1 MTTILI
7 IEDTAS
13 LQEEIL
19 QMLDLMNFRG
29 LAANNGVAG
38 VQLAQQHLP
47 DIILCDIMMP
57 EMDGY
62 DVLQTLR
69 RNPETARIPFIF
81 LTARADRADIRRG
94 MNLGADDYLTKPF
107 TSDDLGEAIAA
118 RLCKQAAITT
128 PYVSEM
134 KRAAEQLGQMAFRD
148 SLTGLPNRIQ
158 FQHRLREALIQAKQ
172 NQQAIAVLCINLER
186 FRAVNVR
193 FGQSAGDTLLQSVA
207 ERLKTCTTDEDT
219 IARLSGDEFC
229 IVLTNRS
236 LEAIERSAEEIL
248 KALSASYLIQEH
260 SLQVQI
266 SMGGTVYPYDDS
278 AGDKLLNHA
287 VIAMNWGREQGNPN
301 CQFYSGEIAETAA
314 TRNLLEAGLRRA
326 LDKAELQVHYQPQV
340 NLVTGR
346 IIGAEAFLRWNS
358 VELGAVTP
366 FSFIAVA
373 EETGLIV
380 PIGEWMIK
388 IACLQAKT
396 WQTQHLLP
404 LRMSVN
410 LSAYQF
416 KQPGLVRSI
425 AQVLQDTELD
435 ADLLA
440 IEISEAT
447 VMADVEASLFTLQQI
462 KELGVHISIDDFGT
476 GYSSL
481 NYLTRLPL
489 DTLKIDRTF
498 VKNVTTNEHDAAI
511 ASAITALA
519 QSLNLRVIAEG
530 VETQEQLA
538 FLRRQGCNALQGFF
552 FSPAISAEAFEQ
564 LLTEDKRLLL

>member
-29 LAANNGVAG
+29 LAADNGVAG

-107 TSDDLGEAIAA
+107 TSSDLGEAITA
-118 RLCKQAAITT
+118 RLCKQAAITA
-128 PYVSEM
+128 PYVLEM

-158 FQHRLREALIQAKQ
+158 FQHRLQEALIQANR
-172 NQQAIAVLCINLER
+172 NQQAIAVLCVSLER
-186 FRAVNVR
+186 FRAFNVR
-193 FGQSAGDTLLQSVA
+193 FGQSAGDALLQSVA
-207 ERLKTCTTDEDT
+207 ERLKTCVTAEDT

-229 IVLTNRS
+229 ILLTHRS
-236 LEAIERSAEEIL
+236 PEAIERSAEEIL
-248 KALSASYLIQEH
+248 KALSAPYLIQEH
-260 SLQVQI
+260 SLHTQI
-266 SMGGTVYPYDDS
+266 SMGGSIYPNDES
-278 AGDKLLNHA
+278 GDKLLNHA
-287 VIAMNWGREQGNPN
+287 AIAMNWGREQGNPH
-301 CQFYSGEIAETAA
+301 CQFYSDEIAETTA
-314 TRNLLEAGLRRA
+314 TRSLLEAGLRRA

-340 NLVTGR
+340 NLITGR

-358 VELGAVTP
+358 AELGSISP
-366 FSFIAVA
+366 FNFIAVA

-380 PIGEWMIK
+380 PIGEWMIQ

-396 WQTQHLLP
+396 WQTKHLLP

-425 AQVLQDTELD
+425 AQILKDTELD
-435 ADLLA
+435 AELLA
-440 IEISEAT
+440 IEISETT
-447 VMADVEASLFTLQQI
+447 VMADVEASLSTLQQI

-481 NYLTRLPL
+481 NYLTRLPM
-489 DTLKIDRTF
+489 DTLKIDQAF
-498 VKNVTTNEHDAAI
+498 VKDITTDQYGAAI

-519 QSLNLRVIAEG
+519 QSLNLRVVAEG
-530 VETQEQLA
+530 VETPEQLA
-538 FLRRQGCNALQGFF
+538 FLRRQGCNALQGFL
-552 FSPAISAEAFEQ
+552 FSPAISADEFEK

>member
-7 IEDTAS
+7 IEDTIS

-29 LAANNGVAG
+29 LAATNGIMG

-47 DIILCDIMMP
+47 DVILCDIMMP

-62 DVLQTLR
+62 GVLQTLR
-69 RNPETARIPFIF
+69 RDPETARIPFIF
-81 LTARADRADIRRG
+81 ITAKADRADIRRG

-118 RLCKQAAITT
+118 RLYKQAAVTM

-158 FQHRLREALIQAKQ
+158 FQHRLQEALMQAKR

-193 FGQSAGDTLLQSVA
+193 FGQSAGDALLQSVA
-207 ERLKTCTTDEDT
+207 DRLKTCVTSEDT
-219 IARLSGDEFC
+219 VARLSGDEFC
-229 IVLTNRS
+229 ILLVHCSPETIALAAAKI
-236 LEAIERSAEEIL
+236 LET
-248 KALSASYLIQEH
+248 LSAPYLIQEQ
-260 SLQVQI
+260 SLRIQI
-266 SMGGTVYPYDDS
+266 SMGGTLYPDDKS
-278 AGDKLLNHA
+278 SGDKLLNHA
-287 VIAMNWGREQGNPN
+287 VIAMNWGREQGNSN
-301 CQFYSGEIAETAA
+301 CQFYSGEITEITAA
-314 TRNLLEAGLRRA
+314 RNLLEVGLRRA
-326 LDKAELQVHYQPQV
+326 LDQSELEVHYQPQV

-346 IIGAEAFLRWNS
+346 IIGAEAFLRWNNA
-358 VELGAVTP
+358 ELGSVPP
-366 FSFIAVA
+366 FRFIPVA

-380 PIGEWMIK
+380 PIGAWLIQ

-396 WQTQHLLP
+396 WQSQHLLP

-416 KQPGLVRSI
+416 KQPGLVRAI
-425 AQVLQDTELD
+425 AEVLLEAQLD

-440 IEISEAT
+440 IELSEAT
-447 VMADVEASLFTLQQI
+447 VMADVEASLFTLHQL

-481 NYLTRLPL
+481 NYLARLPL
-489 DTLKIDRTF
+489 DALKIDRAV
-498 VKNVTTNEHDAAI
+498 VKNVTTDEHDAAI

-519 QSLNLRVIAEG
+519 HSLNLRVIAEG

-538 FLRRQGCNALQGFF
+538 FLRRQGCNALQGFL
-552 FSPAISAEAFEQ
+552 FSPAISAEEFEQ
-564 LLTEDKRLLL
+564 LLTKDKRLSL